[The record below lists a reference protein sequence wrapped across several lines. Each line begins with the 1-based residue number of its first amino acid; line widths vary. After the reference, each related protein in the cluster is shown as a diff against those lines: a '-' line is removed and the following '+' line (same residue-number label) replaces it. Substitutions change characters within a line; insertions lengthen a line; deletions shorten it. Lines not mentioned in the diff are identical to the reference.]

1 MAKVVDAVSC
11 SNTSNTTVTGTT
23 NVTVPLKMDASGLA
37 KALQAAAQAQAAQPA
52 MSRINP
58 ADVIKAAA
66 TRMEDLYTRFNAL
79 KQIGAELHGKS
90 LSDAIPESLKIEE
103 ISFKFTT
110 VKDGKESEPTTA
122 VIKNVICVG
131 DIANLLSTE
140 LGTIILTLQQEAAA
154 VRDTAQQTEE
164 TCTKARESWE
174 ANNPDRRVVAPT
186 EAPAIS
192 AAPITLQA
200 QNETPAL

>member
-1 MAKVVDAVSC
+1 
-11 SNTSNTTVTGTT
+11 
-23 NVTVPLKMDASGLA
+23 
-37 KALQAAAQAQAAQPA
+37 
-52 MSRINP
+52 
-58 ADVIKAAA
+58 
-66 TRMEDLYTRFNAL
+66 
-79 KQIGAELHGKS
+79 
-90 LSDAIPESLKIEE
+90 
-103 ISFKFTT
+103 
-110 VKDGKESEPTTA
+110 

>member
-1 MAKVVDAVSC
+1 MVKVVDAVSC
-11 SNTSNTTVTGTT
+11 ANTSNTTVTGTT
-23 NVTVPLKMDASGLA
+23 NVTVPIKMDASGLA
-37 KALQAAAQAQAAQPA
+37 KALQAATQAAAAQPA
-52 MSRINP
+52 VSRINP

-66 TRMEDLYTRFNAL
+66 TRMEELYTRFNAL

-90 LSDAIPESLKIEE
+90 LSDPIPESLQIEE
-103 ISFKFTT
+103 ISFKFKT
-110 VKDGKESEPTTA
+110 VKDGKASEPTVA

-154 VRDTAQQTEE
+154 VKDTAQQTEE

-174 ANNPDRRVVAPT
+174 ANNPDRRVVSPSDA
-186 EAPAIS
+186 S
-192 AAPITLQA
+192 AVSDASITLQA
-200 QNETPAL
+200 QNETPGV